1 MDKGEKLTIAGD
13 VSILIIIALLLAAGL
28 VSSSS
33 VISDI
38 AYVLVGGFLTLS
50 VWGFRHRILGQ
61 GQKSEAVPPTRV
73 DEVHPAPKAEIA
85 NAEKEEV
92 IADET
97 KVIRSS
103 EYEYYPVTLTK
114 KDKMFGTVVSD
125 LPIDIYIMEFEE
137 IDDWDRGKDF
147 TVEDE
152 REGIK
157 RFTVDFTPP
166 KKGTWCLILDNSDG
180 ADDAEV
186 IVNLKSSTVA

>member
-1 MDKGEKLTIAGD
+1 MTIAGD
-13 VSILIIIALLLAAGL
+13 ISILITVALLLAAGL

-38 AYVLVGGFLTLS
+38 VYVLVAGFLALS
-50 VWGFRHRILGQ
+50 AWGFRHRIVGPGQ
-61 GQKSEAVPPTRV
+61 RPEVVQPTQASEVQAAPTV
-73 DEVHPAPKAEIA
+73 EADNI
-85 NAEKEEV
+85 EKEEV

-103 EYEYYPVTLTK
+103 EYEYYPVTLTR
-114 KDKMFGTVVSD
+114 KDKMLGTVTSD
-125 LPIDIYIMEFEE
+125 LPIDIYIMESEE
-137 IDDWDRGKDF
+137 MENWDRGKGF

-180 ADDAEV
+180 TDDAEV
-186 IVNLKSSTVA
+186 TVNLKSSTVA

>member
-1 MDKGEKLTIAGD
+1 MDRGEKLTIAGD
-13 VSILIIIALLLAAGL
+13 ASILIIIALLLAAGL

-33 VISDI
+33 VISGI
-38 AYVLVGGFLTLS
+38 VYVLVGGFLTLS

-61 GQKSEAVPPTRV
+61 GQKPEVIQPTRAN
-73 DEVHPAPKAEIA
+73 EVQVAPEVETDNIQ
-85 NAEKEEV
+85 KEEV
-92 IADET
+92 VADET

-103 EYEYYPVTLTK
+103 EYEYYPVTLTR
-114 KDKMFGTVVSD
+114 KDKMLGTVISD
-125 LPIDIYIMEFEE
+125 LPIDIYIMELEE
-137 IDDWDRGKDF
+137 MDNWDRGKDF
-147 TVEDE
+147 MVEDE

-186 IVNLKSSTVA
+186 TVNLKSSTVA